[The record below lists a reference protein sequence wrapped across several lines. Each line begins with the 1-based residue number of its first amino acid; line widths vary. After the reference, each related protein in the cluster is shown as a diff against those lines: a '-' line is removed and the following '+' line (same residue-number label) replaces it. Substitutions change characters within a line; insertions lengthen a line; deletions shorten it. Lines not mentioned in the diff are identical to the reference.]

1 MKTGIFKPVFK
12 TVFKRK
18 ETKIF
23 LLFSAY
29 PLILLIA
36 TFFKSAFMNLNADK
50 GSLSFIEFFQ
60 AMLSVQ
66 YQMALPLI
74 ALFYLVVTV
83 FRDEIKRGYLFLY
96 KDISKKKIF
105 NAKIQS
111 LSMVYMIYLFALFLF
126 SMFVYYVRLI
136 QFDYTSKTFFPVGA
150 DNIAYVVV
158 GILGVILVTVVG
170 ILVVADLSLLTI
182 NSVAVV
188 GGIVFVL
195 VSTISK
201 YFATL
206 SWLFPNSY
214 TEIYEK
220 FGFGNSMI
228 LMLVLFIIYAA
239 VFTSIGKHFFK
250 KLEY

>member
-1 MKTGIFKPVFK
+1 
-12 TVFKRK
+12 
-18 ETKIF
+18 
-23 LLFSAY
+23 
-29 PLILLIA
+29 
-36 TFFKSAFMNLNADK
+36 MNLNADK

-111 LSMVYMIYLFALFLF
+111 LCVVYLIYLLSLFLF
-126 SMFVYYVRLI
+126 CMFVYYVRLV

-150 DNIAYVVV
+150 DNIAYIVV
-158 GILGVILVTVVG
+158 GILGVILVTFVG
-170 ILVVADLSLLTI
+170 VLVVADLSLLTI

-188 GGIVFVL
+188 LGIFFVL

-201 YFATL
+201 YFATI
-206 SWLFPNSY
+206 
-214 TEIYEK
+214 T
-220 FGFGNSMI
+220 
-228 LMLVLFIIYAA
+228 
-239 VFTSIGKHFFK
+239 
-250 KLEY
+250 

>member
-1 MKTGIFKPVFK
+1 MKTGILKPVFK

-83 FRDEIKRGYLFLY
+83 FRDEIKRGYLFL
-96 KDISKKKIF
+96 
-105 NAKIQS
+105 
-111 LSMVYMIYLFALFLF
+111 
-126 SMFVYYVRLI
+126 
-136 QFDYTSKTFFPVGA
+136 
-150 DNIAYVVV
+150 
-158 GILGVILVTVVG
+158 
-170 ILVVADLSLLTI
+170 
-182 NSVAVV
+182 
-188 GGIVFVL
+188 
-195 VSTISK
+195 
-201 YFATL
+201 
-206 SWLFPNSY
+206 W
-214 TEIYEK
+214 
-220 FGFGNSMI
+220 
-228 LMLVLFIIYAA
+228 
-239 VFTSIGKHFFK
+239 
-250 KLEY
+250 

>member
-1 MKTGIFKPVFK
+1 M
-12 TVFKRK
+12 FKRK
-18 ETKIF
+18 EAKIF

-29 PLILLIA
+29 PLILLLA

-83 FRDEIKRGYLFLY
+83 FRDEIKRGYH

-111 LSMVYMIYLFALFLF
+111 LCVVYLIYLLSLFLF
-126 SMFVYYVRLI
+126 CMFVYYVRLV

-158 GILGVILVTVVG
+158 GILGVILVTFVG
-170 ILVVADLSLLTI
+170 VLVVADLSLLTI

-188 GGIVFVL
+188 LGIFFVL

-201 YFATL
+201 YFATI
-206 SWLFPNSY
+206 
-214 TEIYEK
+214 T
-220 FGFGNSMI
+220 
-228 LMLVLFIIYAA
+228 
-239 VFTSIGKHFFK
+239 
-250 KLEY
+250 